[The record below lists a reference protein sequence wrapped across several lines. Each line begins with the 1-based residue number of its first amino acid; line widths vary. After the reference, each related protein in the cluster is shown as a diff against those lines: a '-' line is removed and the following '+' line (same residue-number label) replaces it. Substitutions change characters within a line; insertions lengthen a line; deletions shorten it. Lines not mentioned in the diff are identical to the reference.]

1 MKIENLDL
9 EMPQLVHKRSAKD
22 MLNDSTLTLSE
33 RTERNTFLII
43 TTLIVKQS
51 EIENKNKNIFVNRNL
66 LMK

>member
-43 TTLIVKQS
+43 TSLIVKQS